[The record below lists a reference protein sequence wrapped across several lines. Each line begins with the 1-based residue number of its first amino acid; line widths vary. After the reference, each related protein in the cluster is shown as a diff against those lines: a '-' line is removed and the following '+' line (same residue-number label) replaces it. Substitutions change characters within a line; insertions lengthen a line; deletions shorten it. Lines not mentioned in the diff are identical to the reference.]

1 MSGLDC
7 LREEMARRGCTKAQ
21 IESKTAAVVL
31 DILAN
36 SGDKYTKLAETEG
49 ELDRK
54 IRGLELMKSRLER
67 EIQRKRWDLERIQE
81 GVQSDKEYIEAFNRS
96 LTMCET
102 EEGRDAMR
110 RAQMFVNSVDVET
123 KYDNTAFI
131 VALGA
136 ILSDGKIGAIE
147 ELRKINPRM
156 PGGRA

>member
-81 GVQSDKEYIEAFNRS
+81 GV
-96 LTMCET
+96 
-102 EEGRDAMR
+102 
-110 RAQMFVNSVDVET
+110 
-123 KYDNTAFI
+123 
-131 VALGA
+131 
-136 ILSDGKIGAIE
+136 
-147 ELRKINPRM
+147 
-156 PGGRA
+156 